1 MENKSVN
8 FGYLNEYPIL
18 EKLKVHDYMRG
29 CNAISGLD
37 ISDYYDTEFIP
48 PLIELRLP
56 RIKDLVLPRGLKT
69 FLFRRLSFGN
79 NRIIEK
85 LAYAHLLVGS
95 FAKQINENLVR
106 DGLVFCNFDH
116 LENEDIED
124 LTDLVNYFNQVLEF
138 RGYNSRVINGELLII
153 NVEENMEDQD
163 INDIVNTHHKSLITI
178 KIVNT
183 IKHKEEDLYRAS
195 SELLLLLPRYNE
207 IMNKW
212 KLCKERLEC
221 VNLLSFKET
230 FELNYDILYV
240 FAFFNSS
247 RYEEDTWEYYA
258 NFSPEAMMHL
268 VRSIDVDAKQQV
280 NLLINDLADCEF
292 LLEEYDAYRLNV
304 GKSVLLESIEGIES
318 IIDSYFT
325 PELKP
330 FKCKV
335 ITEEDL
341 TYLSYHLVKT
351 HATLRPP
358 IELQKDTVVVLE
370 NQSEEEVE
378 LEEIDEVE
386 IKPVKKNLF
395 KKYLPFITIILILVA
410 VITSIM

>member
-8 FGYLNEYPIL
+8 FGYLNDYPIL
-18 EKLKVHDYMRG
+18 EKLKVHDYLRG
-29 CNAISGLD
+29 CNAIEGLD
-37 ISDYYDTEFIP
+37 ISDYYETEFLP
-48 PLIELRLP
+48 SLIELHLP
-56 RIKDLVLPRGLKT
+56 RIKDLMLPRGLKT
-69 FLFRRLSFGN
+69 FMFRRLSFGN

-116 LENEDIED
+116 LENDDIED

-138 RGYNSRVINGELLII
+138 RGYNSRVINGELLLI
-153 NVEENMEDQD
+153 NVEGNMEDQD
-163 INDIVNTHHKSLITI
+163 INDIANSHHKSLITV

-183 IKHKEEDLYRAS
+183 INHKEEDLYRAS
-195 SELLLLLPRYNE
+195 SELLMLLPRYQD
-207 IMNKW
+207 ITDKW
-212 KLCKERLEC
+212 KSCKERLEC
-221 VNLLSFKET
+221 VKLLTFKET

-240 FAFFNSS
+240 YAFFNSS
-247 RYEEDTWEYYA
+247 KYEEDTWEYYSR
-258 NFSPEAMMHL
+258 FSPEAMMHL

-280 NLLINDLADCEF
+280 DLLITDLADCEF
-292 LLEEYDAYRLNV
+292 LLEEQDHYKLNI
-304 GKSVLLESIEGIES
+304 GKNVLLESIENIEN
-318 IIDSYFT
+318 IIDAYFT

-351 HATLRPP
+351 HASLRPA
-358 IELQKDTVVVLE
+358 IKLQKDTTTVPDIKDE
-370 NQSEEEVE
+370 ETEEEVFV
-378 LEEIDEVE
+378 EVE
-386 IKPVKKNLF
+386 TKVRKKNIF
-395 KKYLPFITIILILVA
+395 KKYLPFITIILIIVA
-410 VITSIM
+410 IITSIM